1 MTAASAGACDALTA
15 MVDGTLTSER
25 LVGDCLARIDAREA
39 AIGAWAHFDAEAARA
54 AARACDD
61 GARGGLLA
69 GLPVAVKDVFDT
81 ADMPTAYGSP
91 IYSGHRPQADAAV
104 VALIRR
110 AGGVVMGKTVTT
122 EFAMFAPGRTA
133 NPHDTAHTPG
143 GSSSGSAAAVADGMV
158 PLALGTQ
165 TAGSVIRPASFC
177 GVVGYKPTFD
187 SICPTGLKNAA
198 WTLDTVGVFARDVAD
213 AALFAGVLDG
223 RRCRADAF
231 DASRPPR
238 LGLCRTPQW
247 AAADADTRAAMAEA
261 ERQAAAA
268 GATVYPID
276 LPAEFDALLAAQHTI
291 MAYELA
297 RTLAFEFDT
306 APERISAELGTILDE
321 GRAIPACDY
330 ARAQQ
335 RRRVCQA
342 RLDEVFAQVDALI
355 APSAPG
361 EAPRRTEGTGDPV
374 FNRIW
379 TLLGTP
385 CVNVP
390 GLTGANGLP
399 VGVQVIGALHEDA
412 RTLSAARWLEA
423 TLSGATAG

>member
-1 MTAASAGACDALTA
+1 
-15 MVDGTLTSER
+15 
-25 LVGDCLARIDAREA
+25 
-39 AIGAWAHFDAEAARA
+39 
-54 AARACDD
+54 
-61 GARGGLLA
+61 
-69 GLPVAVKDVFDT
+69 
-81 ADMPTAYGSP
+81 
-91 IYSGHRPQADAAV
+91 
-104 VALIRR
+104 
-110 AGGVVMGKTVTT
+110 
-122 EFAMFAPGRTA
+122 
-133 NPHDTAHTPG
+133 
-143 GSSSGSAAAVADGMV
+143 
-158 PLALGTQ
+158 
-165 TAGSVIRPASFC
+165 
-177 GVVGYKPTFD
+177 
-187 SICPTGLKNAA
+187 
-198 WTLDTVGVFARDVAD
+198 
-213 AALFAGVLDG
+213 
-223 RRCRADAF
+223 
-231 DASRPPR
+231 
-238 LGLCRTPQW
+238 
-247 AAADADTRAAMAEA
+247 MAEA

-412 RTLSAARWLEA
+412 YAVGRALAGSHA
-423 TLSGATAG
+423 GATAGDAGIGGLVAPPNAAGATGWNSGLASCGRLQAIRRPPGSTCARLRARRRRPPGRASGRADHAGACCRYRSRTSRIVSA